1 MNAETKCHVRRT
13 LQIIDVEVCQI
24 QLNKKYI
31 IAFGKSWYLL
41 KKRKKTGEFMLLH
54 REPWVNNDDQGPRLA
69 SMVIS

>member
-31 IAFGKSWYLL
+31 IAFGKFGKS
-41 KKRKKTGEFMLLH
+41 
-54 REPWVNNDDQGPRLA
+54 
-69 SMVIS
+69 